1 MFDSVSVRA
10 SFIDTHIRSAPS
22 ETFTSVK
29 SFERLINAVEIPVKS
44 TIWDKELQQWPVN
57 QPLPLGAFLLYLVSD
72 SQTLKLQENN
82 AGWRTHLICHG
93 VHNNNKHFV
102 VAEFRS
108 YTKSVFLFSF
118 IAFFATHSA
127 SFANKAIQ
135 SETSLEDEEKEMLI
149 NIFIP
154 SILRKENIL
163 LLVITNVAFYP
174 VFVWCH

>member
-108 YTKSVFLFSF
+108 YTKSVFCS
-118 IAFFATHSA
+118 
-127 SFANKAIQ
+127 
-135 SETSLEDEEKEMLI
+135 
-149 NIFIP
+149 
-154 SILRKENIL
+154 L
-163 LLVITNVAFYP
+163 LLLSLQHILHPLQIRQSNP
-174 VFVWCH
+174 KHPSKMKKRKCL